1 MTVSKPQKCEEF
13 NLLPKKRK
21 LLLTTRNF
29 ADLQKQLENQSGTSN
44 LAKYKVYLILIKYS
58 NVVIYI

>member
-13 NLLPKKRK
+13 NLFPKKRK
-21 LLLTTRNF
+21 FLLTTRNF

-44 LAKYKVYLILIKYS
+44 HYLAKYKVYLISILM
-58 NVVIYI
+58 